1 MVRFIAV
8 RALGALG
15 VLLALVTVVF
25 VLQTAVPGDPV
36 RASVGVNA
44 SDEVVEAERQRLGLD
59 QPLPAQYANYLG
71 QAVQGRFG
79 ESLRTGRD
87 VRDDIAAFLPAT
99 VELASFSILLAGLGG
114 LLLGVL
120 AVVSSRFAGAA
131 RLLFVGGAS
140 VPSFL
145 LALIFIYIFYYKL
158 SWLPLSGRTSMETAP
173 EGPTGLLLVDSLV
186 RLRLD
191 VFVDAVR
198 HLILPATAL
207 ALVPA
212 VAIGR
217 VLRSS
222 LIEVYRADYIRTL
235 RAKGLGP
242 WSVLWG
248 HALRNALS
256 APLTMAGLQLG
267 LLLGGVVVVEA
278 IFAWPGIGLYL
289 NQSIQFGDLRA
300 IAGVTLVVGAGYVLI
315 NTLVDLAQAAADPR
329 IRL

>member
-1 MVRFIAV
+1 MRFFVVRL
-8 RALGALG
+8 LGALG
-15 VLLALVTVVF
+15 VLGALVTVIF
-25 VLQTAVPGDPV
+25 VLQIAVPGDPV

-44 SDEVVEAERQRLGLD
+44 SDEVVEAERDRLGLD
-59 QPLPAQYANYLG
+59 EPLPTQYLNYLA
-71 QAVQGRFG
+71 QAAQGNFG

-87 VRDDIAAFLPAT
+87 VREDISAFLPAT
-99 VELASFSILLAGLGG
+99 LELAGFSILIAALGG
-114 LLLGVL
+114 LLIGIL
-120 AVVSSRFAGAA
+120 AVVSSRFAAPA
-131 RLLFVGGAS
+131 RLLFVAGAS

-145 LALIFIYIFYYKL
+145 LALILVYVFYFKL
-158 SWLPLSGRTSMETAP
+158 GWLPLSGRTSIATAP
-173 EGPTGLLLVDSLV
+173 QGPTGLLLVDSVLHA
-186 RLRLD
+186 RPD

-198 HLILPATAL
+198 HLLLPALAL

-235 RAKGLGP
+235 HAKGLAP
-242 WSVLWG
+242 RSVLWR
-248 HALRNALS
+248 HALRNAAS

-267 LLLGGVVVVEA
+267 LLLGGVVIVEA
-278 IFAWPGIGLYL
+278 VFAWPGIGLYL
-289 NQSIQFGDLRA
+289 NQSIEFQDLRA
-300 IAGVTLVVGAGYVLI
+300 IAGVTLVVGAGYILV

>member
-1 MVRFIAV
+1 MIRFLLV
-8 RALGALG
+8 RAFGAVG
-15 VLLALVTVVF
+15 VLLALITVVF

-44 SDEVVEAERQRLGLD
+44 SDEVVEAERDRLGLD
-59 QPLPAQYANYLG
+59 EPLPIQYATYLG
-71 QAVQGRFG
+71 QVARGGFG
-79 ESLRTGRD
+79 ESLRTGRE
-87 VRDDIAAFLPAT
+87 VRADIGAFLPAT
-99 VELASFSILLAGLGG
+99 LELAGFSIILAGLGG
-114 LLLGVL
+114 LLIGIL
-120 AVVSSRFAGAA
+120 AVVASRLATPA

-145 LALIFIYIFYYKL
+145 LALILIYVFYFKL
-158 SWLPLSGRTSMETAP
+158 SWLPLSGRTSIGDAP
-173 EGPTGLLLVDSLV
+173 QGPTGMLLLDSL
-186 RLRLD
+186 LHSRLD
-191 VFVDAVR
+191 VFVDAAR
-198 HLILPATAL
+198 HLILPGLAL

-235 RAKGLGP
+235 HAKGLAP
-242 WSVLWG
+242 WAVLFR
-248 HALRNALS
+248 HALRNAVS

-267 LLLGGVVVVEA
+267 LLLGGVVIVEA

-289 NQSIQFGDLRA
+289 NQSIAFGDLRA
-300 IAGVTLVVGAGYVLI
+300 ISGVTLVVGAGYVLV